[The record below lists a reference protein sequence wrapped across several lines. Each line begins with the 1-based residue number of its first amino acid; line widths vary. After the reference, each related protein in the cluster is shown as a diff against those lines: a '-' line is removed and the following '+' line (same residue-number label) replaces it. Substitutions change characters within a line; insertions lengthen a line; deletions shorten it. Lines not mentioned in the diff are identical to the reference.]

1 MQKQPINLSLITHL
15 ITTTPNQGHGGCWM
29 GLWAIVEKIHL
40 PNGNVFGL

>member
-15 ITTTPNQGHGGCWM
+15 ITNAYNQGHGGCWM
-29 GLWAIVEKIHL
+29 GLWAIVEKNNL